1 MLNIQ
6 KRERV
11 KGFHGRT
18 MLLYSYY
25 KDLGKTTQCN
35 NFPKPLMVLFEDNAR
50 DITMEKALA
59 INDDYNTFLELVD
72 ELENPEFAKENDIET
87 IVIDGLEVLFRDC
100 ERWVC
105 NRRGTQYI
113 NTDLSGKQGFGQ
125 YIYLYSD
132 LVEVFDRLFN
142 HCASQNLNLV
152 IITKGIPETINQ
164 NGDKV
169 ETGRIVPI
177 DFGKKYMDNIV
188 DKVEF
193 LGYIVPNK
201 ESSVVLFGN
210 TEKSIGSVKI
220 KNFPKKLE
228 WNAETFLKAVDE
240 ATKNNKVTTS
250 QTVLKQHMN
259 LEECKEKLMQAV
271 KDCEDKSK
279 AKDIYSKYL
288 DDTLPDNL
296 VKSQIGNAERVIELL
311 NKGV

>member
-1 MLNIQ
+1 MDIRAFRQERIGVAGHTDDRYMTILN
-6 KRERV
+6 KRQETQQLFGSARIGDSQQQVVVAHHTEIAVIRVQRIKEERGRACTR
-11 KGFHGRT
+11 KGSRNLRAYMSRLADTGNHHFSFAVMDELHSTDEIGVQTRDKRHDSIR
-18 MLLYSYY
+18 L
-25 KDLGKTTQCN
+25 
-35 NFPKPLMVLFEDNAR
+35 LFE
-50 DITMEKALA
+50 
-59 INDDYNTFLELVD
+59 TF
-72 ELENPEFAKENDIET
+72 F
-87 IVIDGLEVLFRDC
+87 C
-100 ERWVC
+100 
-105 NRRGTQYI
+105 
-113 NTDLSGKQGFGQ
+113 FGN
-125 YIYLYSD
+125 
-132 LVEVFDRLFN
+132 DRLFN

-152 IITKGIPETINQ
+152 IITKGIPETVNQ

-240 ATKNNKVTTS
+240 ATKKNKVTTS
-250 QTVLKQHMN
+250 QTVLKQHMS

-311 NKGV
+311 KGSK